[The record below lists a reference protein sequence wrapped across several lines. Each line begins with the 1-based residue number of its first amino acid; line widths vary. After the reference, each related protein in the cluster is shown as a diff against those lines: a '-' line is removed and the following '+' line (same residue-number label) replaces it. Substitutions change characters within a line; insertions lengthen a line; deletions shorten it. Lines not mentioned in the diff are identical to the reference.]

1 METVTHTTKRFYLP
15 EQIFDLSAMSLLNR
29 RQAAA
34 VRIIEWCPKFLLL
47 PGFQIRRPL
56 YLSGEP
62 NGSGT
67 DSTPA
72 RFRLKD

>member
-1 METVTHTTKRFYLP
+1 MVTDKQTKRFISPNGYSICLGCQLRAEVGGLMEVELVP
-15 EQIFDLSAMSLLNR
+15 PISIR
-29 RQAAA
+29 P
-34 VRIIEWCPKFLLL
+34 VI
-47 PGFQIRRPL
+47 FQIRRPL